1 MLSLNK
7 ISLFDKISLIAL
19 VLTLVYWIIVKIEVD
34 FFYFI
39 YEMTWLLAIPFTVL
53 LTVYFLI
60 KWVMS
65 KFSFKK
71 IYLYAL
77 LLSLLALFIMRFVF
91 VINSSGI
98 QFMDL

>member
-1 MLSLNK
+1 MLKLLK
-7 ISLFDKISLIAL
+7 ISRLDKVSLI
-19 VLTLVYWIIVKIEVD
+19 VLMSILIYWVAVKIEVN
-34 FFYFI
+34 FFYFL
-39 YEMTWLLAIPFTVL
+39 YEMTWLFAIPISVL